1 MILITRLSKL
11 SAPGAEGETARTELA
26 QLIHQMLR
34 EAETEYE
41 LLVDEA
47 GMLQHAHDSAGG
59 GGSGVPSLVSKT
71 GEDLKIARRQYRKA
85 LLTAKRNSAAAER
98 EALLAGRR
106 KQIEGGG
113 NEKVSQ
119 KDVLVSASSDVTAAL
134 RRTQQLLQGELS
146 RSRFASE
153 TLAQSTEALKELS
166 ERYSAFDD
174 ILGKSR
180 ELIRDLIK
188 KNKSD
193 RWYFEKAIQIL
204 LGTLIWIVV
213 RRLFWGP
220 IWLFVVWPLKTI
232 WWICASAVGL
242 GTGTRN
248 SAETSMVMSS
258 MSPVMATPT
267 VIMSSSGLVASVNP
281 VDEVQQEMGGEAD
294 AEDAQNMREVVG
306 KIIDG
311 ESTTITR
318 NTKSRRFEES
328 TAEQTPIPPAEE
340 FLASE
345 AVTAIPEQAE
355 PVKEPPVNVE
365 IVSPE
370 GAMKVEGT
378 GSETEAVH
386 DEL

>member
-1 MILITRLSKL
+1 MCQCMILITRLSKL
-11 SAPGAEGETARTELA
+11 SAPGGEGETARTELA

-47 GMLQHAHDSAGG
+47 RVLQHDSAG
-59 GGSGVPSLVSKT
+59 GVPSLVSKT

-98 EALLAGRR
+98 EALFAGRR
-106 KQIEGGG
+106 KQTEGG

-180 ELIRDLIK
+180 ELIKDLVK

-220 IWLFVVWPLKTI
+220 IWLLLVWPLKTI

-242 GTGTRN
+242 GMGAGN
-248 SAETSMVMSS
+248 SAQTSVVVSS
-258 MSPVMATPT
+258 MSPAMATRA
-267 VIMSSSGLVASVNP
+267 VFMSSPVVVAP
-281 VDEVQQEMGGEAD
+281 VKPADEAPQEMGREAD
-294 AEDAQNMREVVG
+294 AEDVQSMREAVG

-311 ESTTITR
+311 ETTTITR

-328 TAEQTPIPPAEE
+328 TAEQTPIPPPEE
-340 FLASE
+340 VE
-345 AVTAIPEQAE
+345 AVAAVPERAG
-355 PVKEPPVNVE
+355 PVKEPPVNDG
-365 IVSPE
+365 IVPE
-370 GAMKVEGT
+370 GAAKVEGT
-378 GSETEAVH
+378 GSEAEAVH

>member
-11 SAPGAEGETARTELA
+11 CAPGGEGEIARTELA

-47 GMLQHAHDSAGG
+47 RVLQQPDSA
-59 GGSGVPSLVSKT
+59 SSVPSLVSKT

-98 EALLAGRR
+98 EALFAGRR
-106 KQIEGGG
+106 KQTSSEQGGG

-119 KDVLVSASSDVTAAL
+119 KDVLVSACSDVTAAL

-180 ELIRDLIK
+180 ELIRDLVK

-220 IWLFVVWPLKTI
+220 IWLLVVWPLKTI
-232 WWICASAVGL
+232 WWIFASAVGL
-242 GTGTRN
+242 GMGAGN
-248 SAETSMVMSS
+248 SADTSVVVGS
-258 MSPVMATPT
+258 MSPVMATRA
-267 VIMSSSGLVASVNP
+267 VVMSSPVAVASVKP
-281 VDEVQQEMGGEAD
+281 VDEASQEMGREAD
-294 AEDAQNMREVVG
+294 AEDAQNMRQTVG

-318 NTKSRRFEES
+318 NIKSRRFEES
-328 TAEQTPIPPAEE
+328 AAQQTPIPPPEE
-340 FLASE
+340 ILDSE
-345 AVTAIPEQAE
+345 AVAAAPEQAE
-355 PVKEPPVNVE
+355 TVKKPPINVGMVLKE
-365 IVSPE
+365 VVGVDE
-370 GAMKVEGT
+370 T
-378 GSETEAVH
+378 GLEVEAVH